1 MGELAV
7 ICIVASVGCEVVVPF
22 ERVRFVGGTEVV
34 RAVEDGVSERLALP
48 RHVCRSG
55 KRGLR

>member
-34 RAVEDGVSERLALP
+34 RAVEDGVSEGRTLP

-55 KRGLR
+55 N